1 MKSLISILVMVF
13 ALTATNACAVPHK
26 DKHAGKHANKHA
38 NKHHWKKQKYNQ
50 YNNKKWLS
58 KKQAKQLIRQ
68 GWTPPGWHRSYHQG
82 DILGHDIYKRARVI
96 DRERDTVRV
105 EVDRTI
111 IHLVHDTREILSI
124 LQRY

>member
-1 MKSLISILVMVF
+1 MKTLISILLMVF
-13 ALTATNACAVPHK
+13 ALTATNAFAVPHK

-38 NKHHWKKQKYNQ
+38 NKHHWKKQKNNQ
-50 YNNKKWLS
+50 YHNKKWLS

-68 GWTPPGWHRSYHQG
+68 GWTPPGWHTRYHQG
-82 DILGHDIYKRARVI
+82 DILERDIYKRARVI
-96 DRERDTVRV
+96 DRERGTVRI

>member
-13 ALTATNACAVPHK
+13 ALTATNAFAVPHK
-26 DKHAGKHANKHA
+26 GKHANKHA

>member
-13 ALTATNACAVPHK
+13 ALTATNAFAVPHK
-26 DKHAGKHANKHA
+26 DKYANKHA

-105 EVDRTI
+105 EIERTI

>member
-1 MKSLISILVMVF
+1 MVF
-13 ALTATNACAVPHK
+13 TLTATNAFAVPHK

>member
-13 ALTATNACAVPHK
+13 ALTATNAFAVPQK
-26 DKHAGKHANKHA
+26 DKHA

-68 GWTPPGWHRSYHQG
+68 GWTPPGWHTRYHQG
-82 DILGHDIYKRARVI
+82 DILERDIYKRARVI
-96 DRERDTVRV
+96 DRERGAVRI

>member
-13 ALTATNACAVPHK
+13 ALTATNAFAVPHK
-26 DKHAGKHANKHA
+26 DKHANKHA

-105 EVDRTI
+105 EVDRNI

>member
-1 MKSLISILVMVF
+1 MRI
-13 ALTATNACAVPHK
+13 
-26 DKHAGKHANKHA
+26 
-38 NKHHWKKQKYNQ
+38 NKHHWKKQKNNQ
-50 YNNKKWLS
+50 YHNKKWLS

-105 EVDRTI
+105 EIDRTI

>member
-13 ALTATNACAVPHK
+13 ALTATNAFAVPHK
-26 DKHAGKHANKHA
+26 DKHANKHA

>member
-1 MKSLISILVMVF
+1 MKTLISILLMVF
-13 ALTATNACAVPHK
+13 ALTATNAFAVPHK
-26 DKHAGKHANKHA
+26 DKHAGKHVNKHA
-38 NKHHWKKQKYNQ
+38 NKHHWKKQKNNQ
-50 YNNKKWLS
+50 DHNKKWLS

-68 GWTPPGWHRSYHQG
+68 GWTPPGRHRSYHQG

-96 DRERDTVRV
+96 DRERDTVRF
-105 EVDRTI
+105 EIDRTI

>member
-1 MKSLISILVMVF
+1 MKTLISILLMVF
-13 ALTATNACAVPHK
+13 TLTATNAFAVPHK
-26 DKHAGKHANKHA
+26 DKHENKHA
-38 NKHHWKKQKYNQ
+38 NKHHWKKHKYNQ
-50 YNNKKWLS
+50 YHDKKRIS
-58 KKQAKQLIRQ
+58 KKQARHLIRQ
-68 GWTPPGWHRSYHQG
+68 GWTPLGWHTRYHQG
-82 DILGHDIYKRARVI
+82 DILERDIYKRARVI

>member
-1 MKSLISILVMVF
+1 MRIAMKSLISILVMVF
-13 ALTATNACAVPHK
+13 ALTATNAFAVPHK
-26 DKHAGKHANKHA
+26 DKHANKHA